1 MLPLEDKDNQIG
13 WKKSNCITF
22 ARRDIS
28 KVQKHSKADN
38 KMIKTKISCK
48 YEPKNLI

>member
-22 ARRDIS
+22 ARDTS
-28 KVQKHSKADN
+28 KVQKHSKAEN
-38 KMIKTKISCK
+38 KMIKNKDFMQIWA
-48 YEPKNLI
+48 